1 MIKLIVK
8 AKDHDEEKEY
18 NFDQNII
25 KFGRFKT
32 NDLVLPGANIS
43 RQHCT
48 ITREEGEFHI
58 TDTSSNGTLLNKK
71 LIGRG
76 NHLPLRSGDM
86 IELGDFI
93 VEFQLFVPTEEFEKT
108 TDYLQKRFEELMAG
122 STTEPEYPTLLIMGG
137 PTANTR
143 LELIDEMEE
152 ILLGR
157 TPDCP
162 VQIPSPTVSKHHAR
176 IIRRGTIIELE
187 DLHSANGTFVNN
199 VPVTGTYRL
208 KDRDEIVLG
217 QRGEGDPIRI
227 IFSFPSAAMEKAA
240 EEIAEAPATVPMSEE
255 EVAARIAE
263 EKKAHEETGG
273 AVAEAAVAPPPEPA
287 PTPSEPKPGPAP
299 KAQSTEEPPPPA
311 TLPGGPPEEI
321 KTGWG
326 IMEYIIFGAVGLA
339 VLVVIVLL
347 ILFMM

>member
-76 NHLPLRSGDM
+76 NHLPLRNGDI
-86 IELGDFI
+86 IELGDFA

-122 STTEPEYPTLLIMGG
+122 STSEPDYPSLLIVGG

-187 DLHSANGTFVNN
+187 DLHSANGTFVNGD
-199 VPVTGTYRL
+199 PVTGTYRL

-227 IFSFPSAAMEKAA
+227 IFSFPSAAMQKA
-240 EEIAEAPATVPMSEE
+240 EEAEAPATIPMSEE

-263 EKKAHEETGG
+263 EKKAHEQTNGG
-273 AVAEAAVAPPPEPA
+273 DQAPAAASAPPEPKPAAPEPAPAAEEAPPPE
-287 PTPSEPKPGPAP
+287 
-299 KAQSTEEPPPPA
+299 
-311 TLPGGPPEEI
+311 TLPGGPPPEEI

-326 IMEYIIFGAVGLA
+326 MLEYVIVGAVGLA